1 MPHPR
6 RREHVCRINPR
17 VDYPTAIIDIP
28 SHGYM
33 TAPAMWKEKK
43 GLPLDG
49 QSHLMGLKSLPPSRL
64 SLPTF
69 SYEYP
74 IEITSSSSSIE
85 IRQHSCFTPARFTP
99 PFSFIHSFTPS
110 QDTSSQD
117 MTRHDMTSY

>member
-49 QSHLMGLKSLPPSRL
+49 QSHLMGFKFPPPSRL

-69 SYEYP
+69 SYEYIYP
-74 IEITSSSSSIE
+74 IEITSSSSIIE
-85 IRQHSCFTPARFTP
+85 IRQHSCFTPARFTYR
-99 PFSFIHSFTPS
+99 FHSFPFIPS
-110 QDTSSQD
+110 QVKT
-117 MTRHDMTSY
+117 